1 MQAVQSNVS
10 RRRFVESALAVG
22 AGATI
27 GTTVSFPAAGVPL
40 TAGGQDLVHG
50 ELVRQLRA
58 GVRALRGPR
67 PGEAARALASTARV
81 LAEHYQAIGLDRDI
95 QRKAEAA
102 VRREGREAVLRREAD
117 AAMLAAEAKSL
128 GIDIVLPREP
138 FDRQSR
144 ERALSAM
151 LSVGVSPAMR
161 EAADALERIAPHL
174 DRTAIS
180 TVSAR
185 QSGCPDLTAQLHF
198 LEFVAMASCLWNPIA
213 CAGFQGAYWG
223 LKFSIWAAGC

>member
-1 MQAVQSNVS
+1 MS
-10 RRRFVESALAVG
+10 RRRFVGSALAVG

-27 GTTVSFPAAGVPL
+27 GATMSFPAASGSLV
-40 TAGGQDLVHG
+40 AGARDVVHD
-50 ELVRQLRA
+50 ELARQLRA

-95 QRKAEAA
+95 RKKAAAA
-102 VRREGREAVLRREAD
+102 VRREGREAVLRRD
-117 AAMLAAEAKSL
+117 SDPAMLRAEARAL

-138 FDRQSR
+138 FDRQAR

-151 LSVGVSPAMR
+151 LSGGVSPAMR
-161 EAADALERIAPHL
+161 EAAEALERIAPHL
-174 DRTAIS
+174 DRSGIA
-180 TVSAR
+180 TVAAR
-185 QSGCPDLTAQLHF
+185 QGGCPDLSAQLYF
-198 LEFVAMASCLWNPIA
+198 MEFVAMASCLWNPIA

-223 LKFSIWAAGC
+223 LKFAIWMAGC